1 MKILTD
7 QAHPI
12 IDWAWRNMGHEVETL
27 SPSNLAADVYI
38 LKNFESFR
46 VIGLT
51 LQKAGITN
59 PKVILFQQNTPYP
72 LWNGKAILTAI
83 AKSPSVK
90 TAVFYHEFHRAAWE
104 FEGNSHL
111 VKPTLNFALY
121 PEWVGANAEV
131 ITIASR
137 ADELGWAV
145 GTDIWNVVTA
155 GFQRRL
161 IGTDNEKVGTVENG
175 VVGYLPHKKVVEA
188 LVNCRM
194 YVNPNIHL
202 PLPYGFLEAMA
213 VGTPMITN
221 KNALSYTI
229 YPNVQEMLGFMSPVV
244 HEMRRALIG
253 SFVEQDFVSNF
264 KDMGVGARARAYV
277 RDQFSNEEFAAQWNK
292 VFEEVL

>member
-1 MKILTD
+1 MKIITD

-12 IDWAWRNMGHEVETL
+12 IDWAWRNMGHEVEVL
-27 SPSNLAADVYI
+27 SPSNLAADLYI

-46 VIGLT
+46 VFGLT
-51 LQKAGITN
+51 TQNAGITN
-59 PKVILFQQNTPYP
+59 PRVILFPQNTPYP
-72 LWNGKAILTAI
+72 LWDGKKILTAI
-83 AKSPSVK
+83 ARSPSIK
-90 TAVFYHEFHRAAWE
+90 TTVFYHELHHAVWE
-104 FEGNSHL
+104 FEGNSHF

-121 PEWVGANAEV
+121 PEWAGAKQEV
-131 ITIASR
+131 VTIASR
-137 ADELGWAV
+137 VVDLGWAV
-145 GTDIWNVVTA
+145 GADIWNVVTA

-161 IGTDNEKVGTVENG
+161 IGTDNEKVGTAEDG
-175 VVGYLPHKKVVEA
+175 VVGYLPHKKVVDA

-194 YVNPNIHL
+194 YFNPNIHL

-213 VGTPMITN
+213 VGAPVITN
-221 KNALSYTI
+221 KNALSFMI
-229 YPNVQEMLGFMSPVV
+229 YSNVQEALGFMSPVV